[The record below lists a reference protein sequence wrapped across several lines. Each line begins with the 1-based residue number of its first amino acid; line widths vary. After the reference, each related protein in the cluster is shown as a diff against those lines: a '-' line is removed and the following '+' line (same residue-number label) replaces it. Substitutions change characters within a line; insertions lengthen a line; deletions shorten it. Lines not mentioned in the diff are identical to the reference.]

1 MRKQVGRSEGGR
13 REIGDVAWGGAR
25 RWVCRE
31 QEAFGG
37 GWQGGG
43 NKKRAKKPLL
53 LHPPTNEK
61 RVSLLS
67 QSHPLPS

>member
-1 MRKQVGRSEGGR
+1 MPAGSE
-13 REIGDVAWGGAR
+13 VAWHGKGR
-25 RWVCRE
+25 GVVCRE

-53 LHPPTNEK
+53 LHPPINEK
-61 RVSLLS
+61 RV
-67 QSHPLPS
+67 